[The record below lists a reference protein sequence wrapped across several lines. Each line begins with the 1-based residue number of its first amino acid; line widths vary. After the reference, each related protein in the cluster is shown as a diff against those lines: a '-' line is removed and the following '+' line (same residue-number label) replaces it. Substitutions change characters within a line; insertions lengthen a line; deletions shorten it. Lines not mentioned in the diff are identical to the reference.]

1 MTSRLGLE
9 LGPHTIRAVHRSGLR
24 GSQLRTLEIS
34 WDPEQPAE
42 AFAAL
47 HEHLGAARHV
57 FAAVDLALLHVKRL
71 DLPPLPLAER
81 RRILGLEPDRFF
93 AVRGAELAFALREAD
108 ALVFAVRE
116 RLLTDW
122 VEGLAR
128 LGRRVQIEPGPIA
141 LTRALRDAQV
151 RDAVVLRGGGSDGV
165 ELLRIDGG
173 ELHSARRAF
182 GDLEVAADALGGAT
196 DPDSPTVYLWPWDE
210 TTQRELGAR
219 LPGRE
224 LREFPRIAE
233 LDPTFLVAYGATLA
247 DERAWR
253 DALLTPE
260 LERRQVTRHQTRLGL
275 AAAACLAALLFALT
289 SVDAYRARAEHQLDA
304 RIVALRD
311 RAGGVVEL
319 QERAAALTREVQAIS
334 DIEANRA
341 DLLSALLEL
350 SRGLPEDAWIRTVQA
365 EPPDWYLDGWARD
378 AAALIPLF
386 ENDPRFEDVQFRA
399 ATSRT
404 QVGNETY
411 DYFSLALRTVPA
423 P

>member
-1 MTSRLGLE
+1 
-9 LGPHTIRAVHRSGLR
+9 
-24 GSQLRTLEIS
+24 
-34 WDPEQPAE
+34 
-42 AFAAL
+42 
-47 HEHLGAARHV
+47 
-57 FAAVDLALLHVKRL
+57 
-71 DLPPLPLAER
+71 
-81 RRILGLEPDRFF
+81 
-93 AVRGAELAFALREAD
+93 VRGAELAFALREAD